1 MSNSFYGPLDPAP
14 DAGWTDA
21 PARKGFFTDTSV
33 CIGCKA
39 CEVACKEWNA
49 VPEDGLLMLGSSY
62 DNSGSLGASTWR
74 HVKFIEQPK
83 PLGAQETGFEGTAA
97 GPAATDVLNRTAD
110 SALLGD
116 RTALGTTMD
125 SVHTRAPVEPRTP
138 VDLGMP
144 AAALPGAADGAQRT
158 EFRWLMESDV
168 CKHCTHAAC
177 LDVCPTGALFRTEF
191 GTVVVQDDICNG
203 CGYCVP
209 ACPFGVID
217 RRLGEKG
224 VTKNVGIAQKCTLCY
239 DRLGDGLEPACAK
252 ACPTK
257 SIQFGDLDELRDRAA
272 QRVEHLHAAGLHD
285 ARLYGET
292 TTDGVG
298 GLGAFFLL
306 LDEPEVYG
314 LPPDPVVT
322 TRDLPEMWRKAG
334 LAALTMLAGAVAVF
348 GGRR

>member
-1 MSNSFYGPLDPAP
+1 MSGNSFYGPLDPAP

-83 PLGAQETGFEGTAA
+83 PLGAQETGLEGTAA
-97 GPAATDVLNRTAD
+97 GPAMTDVLNRTAD
-110 SALLGD
+110 SALVGD
-116 RTALGTTMD
+116 RGLLGTTL
-125 SVHTRAPVEPRTP
+125 APLEIKPAP

-144 AAALPGAADGAQRT
+144 GNGLPGTADGAQRT

-177 LDVCPTGALFRTEF
+177 LDVCPTGSLFRTEF

-203 CGYCVP
+203 CGYCVA

-217 RRLGEKG
+217 RRIGEKG
-224 VTKNVGIAQKCTLCY
+224 VVKNAGIAQKCTLCY

-257 SIQFGDLDELRDRAA
+257 SIQFGDVEELRERAA
-272 QRVEHLHAAGLHD
+272 KRVETLRAAGVHD
-285 ARLYGET
+285 ARLYGEDT
-292 TTDGVG
+292 GDGIG

-334 LAALTMLAGAVAVF
+334 YAALAMLAGAVAVF
-348 GGRR
+348 GARG